1 MARET
6 ASGAWH
12 PPASTQL
19 TDCHSSGANEAA
31 LVIGCLRRLQRR
43 NFASICAEYRTI
55 AGKRARAANE
65 RFIEVRRGKGSP
77 LTKEPC

>member
-1 MARET
+1 M
-6 ASGAWH
+6 
-12 PPASTQL
+12 
-19 TDCHSSGANEAA
+19 
-31 LVIGCLRRLQRR
+31 VIGCLRRLQRR